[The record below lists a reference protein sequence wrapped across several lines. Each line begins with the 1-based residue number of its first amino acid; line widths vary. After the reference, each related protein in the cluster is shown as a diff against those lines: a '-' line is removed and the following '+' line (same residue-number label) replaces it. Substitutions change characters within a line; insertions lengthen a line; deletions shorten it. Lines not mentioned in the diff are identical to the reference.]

1 MKGKSA
7 FLAWGTVHLALLSSG
22 EDRAKAL
29 INWTW
34 AGFSH
39 ERPGRISVNANE
51 ERKAVTH
58 AEEAAR

>member
-51 ERKAVTH
+51 EREAVTH
-58 AEEAAR
+58 AEEATR